1 MTAKQRRSD
10 LARARRCLHPSMDGG
25 GRSAGYMAIVIKTY
39 KYR

>member
-10 LARARRCLHPSMDGG
+10 LARARRCLHRSMDGG